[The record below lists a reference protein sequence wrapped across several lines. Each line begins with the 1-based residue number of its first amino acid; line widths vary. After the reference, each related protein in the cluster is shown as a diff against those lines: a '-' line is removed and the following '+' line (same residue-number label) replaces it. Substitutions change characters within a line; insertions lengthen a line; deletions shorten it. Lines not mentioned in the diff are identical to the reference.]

1 MTVEIMRTDKSA
13 CDLRC
18 AAAAC
23 RDAKAARRMLAIALI
38 LDGTDRKTAAENCGM
53 DRQTLRDWVHRY
65 NDAGIE
71 GLSNRRSPG
80 RSRQVPM
87 PCSSSTV
94 QAGTDQQNWKCQTT
108 SPCSNS
114 RPIRRNS
121 TRWKTFGPT
130 CAPTSWQ
137 SLCLKLTMRLSTNAA
152 MPGISSQRT
161 NRQSH
166 QLHHVIGPKQS
177 INRAVGIIHCPA
189 SE

>member
-1 MTVEIMRTDKSA
+1 MHI
-13 CDLRC
+13 C
-18 AAAAC
+18 A
-23 RDAKAARRMLAIALI
+23 
-38 LDGTDRKTAAENCGM
+38 
-53 DRQTLRDWVHRY
+53 
-65 NDAGIE
+65 
-71 GLSNRRSPG
+71 RSPG

-114 RPIRRNS
+114 RPMRQNS

-137 SLCLKLTMRLSTNAA
+137 SLCLNPTMRLSTNAA

-177 INRAVGIIHCPA
+177 INRAVGITPSSCPGFRLA
-189 SE
+189 CVVCFLFRIQRVIRIPLHVFEMCNPLPGRRSL

>member
-1 MTVEIMRTDKSA
+1 MGQQGTLTRIWAERGTRPRAPRDTRYTSGYIFSA
-13 CDLRC
+13 VCPERAE
-18 AAAAC
+18 AAALIMPHADTSAMNAHLC
-23 RDAKAARRMLAIALI
+23 EIARTVAAGAHALLI
-38 LDGTDRKTAAENCGM
+38 LD
-53 DRQTLRDWVHRY
+53 
-65 NDAGIE
+65 
-71 GLSNRRSPG
+71 
-80 RSRQVPM
+80 
-87 PCSSSTV
+87 TV

-114 RPIRRNS
+114 RPMRQNS

-137 SLCLKLTMRLSTNAA
+137 SLCLNPTMRSSTNAA

-177 INRAVGIIHCPA
+177 INRAVGITPLCVNLIPYTPCLG
-189 SE
+189 